1 MSDTGKEDWLE
12 QGLRVLPGISDKRE
26 RLFSKLGIQTIGE
39 LLWHMPR
46 SYENWKDRL
55 PVSSLRAG
63 EISTFEAA
71 VENVPSF
78 SRRGK
83 LTYTRARLA
92 DDSGSIQAVWFNQPW
107 VANQIRRGERYIFR
121 GRIEGG
127 RGRTLVNPDFRPAEQ
142 AASLPP
148 FLPVYP
154 LTAGLYQS
162 NIRQA
167 VSAALKKADLHF
179 EETLPAPIRREGS
192 LATADFSIR
201 RIHFPAGLHEVQLA
215 RRRLAFE
222 ELFLLLAGLRA
233 LKARR
238 QREKGPAMTVGRET
252 GKKLEDLLRG
262 LPFDLTASQAST
274 VDRIL
279 EDYRRQEPANR
290 LIQGDV
296 GSGKTVVAAAAM
308 AVACWEGYQ
317 AVLMAPTTILADQ
330 HARSVADL
338 LEGSGLEIALLTGAL
353 PASKRRTLLQK
364 LADGTIDI
372 LIGTHA
378 VLEQDVIFSKLACCV
393 TDEQHRFGVRQRL
406 TLTGVGE
413 IIPHVL
419 VMSATPIPRTLA
431 MILYGD
437 LDISEIRDMPPGR
450 LPVKTYTATD
460 KDRPRIDRM
469 IRGQVEKGG
478 KVYVV
483 CPTIEDSESLDLRSA
498 EAIHKRLSEE
508 VFADR
513 RVALMHG
520 RLKPKEKEG
529 VMAAFSRGDIDILV
543 STTVIEVG
551 IDQPEAT
558 LLLVENAERFGLSQ
572 LHQLRGRVGRSR
584 RQSYCVLVSDSEDPL
599 IKRRLRVLCKNDS
612 GFAIAEEDLKLRGPG
627 DLFGLQQHGLP
638 DFKIA
643 NLYEDSQLLKEAAK
657 ACEEL
662 FHQDPD
668 LEKPENSRVL
678 EAFRS
683 RYGDRLSRPGL

>member
-1 MSDTGKEDWLE
+1 MSEPGREDWLG
-12 QGLRVLPGISDKRE
+12 QRPGVLPGISDKRE
-26 RLFSKLGIQTIGE
+26 RLFSKLGIESIGE
-39 LLWHMPR
+39 LLWHLPR
-46 SYENWKDRL
+46 SYENWQDRL
-55 PVSSLRAG
+55 SVSSLRSG
-63 EISTFEAA
+63 EIAVFEAV
-71 VENVPSF
+71 VENVPSL

-107 VANQIRRGERYIFR
+107 VANQIRRGEAYIFR
-121 GRIEGG
+121 GRIESG
-127 RGRTLVNPDFRPAEQ
+127 RGRSVVNPEFRPADQ
-142 AASLPP
+142 AANLPP
-148 FLPVYP
+148 LLPVYP
-154 LTAGLYQS
+154 LTAGLFQS

-167 VSAALKKADLHF
+167 VSAALKKPGLHF
-179 EETLPAPIRREGS
+179 EETLPAAIRREGK

-201 RIHFPAGLHEVQLA
+201 RIHFPADLHEVDLA

-222 ELFLLLAGLRA
+222 ELFLVLAGLRA
-233 LKARR
+233 LKAGR
-238 QREKGPAMTVGRET
+238 QKVKGPAMRVEKET
-252 GKKLEDLLRG
+252 GEKLDQLLVG
-262 LPFDLTASQAST
+262 LPYDLTPSQRST
-274 VDRIL
+274 VEAIL
-279 EDYRRQEPANR
+279 DDYRRQKPANR

-317 AVLMAPTTILADQ
+317 SVLLAPTTILADQ
-330 HARSVADL
+330 HARTVADL
-338 LEGSGLEIALLTGAL
+338 LEGSGLEIALLTGAV
-353 PASKRRTLLQK
+353 PPSKRRLLLQG

-378 VLEQDVIFSKLACCV
+378 ILEQDVVFSKLACCV

-406 TLTGVGE
+406 SLTGRGDLH
-413 IIPHVL
+413 PHVL

-437 LDISEIRDMPPGR
+437 LDISEIRDMPQGR
-450 LPVKTYTATD
+450 LPVKTYTATE

-469 IRGQVEKGG
+469 IRGEVEKGG

-483 CPTIEDSESLDLRSA
+483 CPTIEEAEGLDLQSA
-498 EAIHKRLSEE
+498 EAIYERLSGQ
-508 VFADR
+508 VFSDR
-513 RVALMHG
+513 RVALLHG
-520 RLKPKEKEG
+520 RLKAKEKAE
-529 VMAAFSRGDIDILV
+529 VMAAFGRGEIDILV

-572 LHQLRGRVGRSR
+572 LHQLRGRVGRSQL
-584 RQSYCVLVSDSEDPL
+584 QSYCVLVSDSEDPL
-599 IKRRLRVLCKNDS
+599 IKRRLRALCKNHS

-627 DLFGLQQHGLP
+627 DLFGMQQHGLP

-643 NLYEDSQLLKEAAK
+643 NLYEDSQLLKEAA
-657 ACEEL
+657 AASESI
-662 FHQDPD
+662 FRDDPD
-668 LEKPENSRVL
+668 LKKPENSRIL